1 MDIFEF
7 AMQMEKD
14 GENYYREIIARI
26 DNTGVKKIL
35 SIMAEE
41 EVKHYEIFAEMKS
54 RSPELAQSSALTD
67 VKNIFAQMKE
77 SGEDISA
84 NLGQVELY
92 KKAQELEEKSKN
104 FYLEKSEVVETEA
117 QKEMLL
123 KIAEEEN
130 RHYLILEHVIQFVTR
145 TDHYLEDAEFDNLEP
160 L

>member
-35 SIMAEE
+35 SIMADE

-54 RSPELAQSSALTD
+54 RTPELAESSSLTD

-104 FYLEKSEVVETEA
+104 FYLEKSEVVENEA

-130 RHYLILEHVIQFVTR
+130 RHYLILEHVIQFVTK